1 MKARLPGGKDKYTI
15 AQREERARK
24 ETSDFLMLGF
34 TAMMADKNGYATKR
48 LDGLLLQMGE
58 FFDYLG
64 GYGDAAK
71 YKCYQILKS
80 KGFDW
85 ERRIQGKAFSF
96 TDFQQV
102 EEIDGITYAYT
113 KCDVCG
119 KVHGNNSG
127 FRVTVDLASN
137 NTKIESDQMA
147 LCPKCAKK
155 ILPYIKDG
163 VRRAMEEGVAECLST
178 EK

>member
-1 MKARLPGGKDKYTI
+1 MKARLPGGKDKYTV

-34 TAMMADKNGYATKR
+34 AAMMAEKKGYALKR
-48 LDGLLLQMGE
+48 LDGLLLQIGE

-96 TDFQQV
+96 TDVQYV
-102 EEIDGITYAYT
+102 EETDGVTYAYT

-119 KVHGNNSG
+119 KVHGNNTG
-127 FRVTVDLASN
+127 FRVTVDIAGN
-137 NTKIESDQMA
+137 NTRIESDQMA
-147 LCPKCAKK
+147 HCPECAKK

-163 VRRAMEEGVAECLST
+163 VKRAMEEGVAECLKS
-178 EK
+178 